1 MQENNELFAPFY
13 KYLEAERKALLT
25 KLDSIERI
33 MGISP
38 RTAEIRKR
46 YNHAR
51 PVVVVDDGTIAGVVK
66 YD

>member
-1 MQENNELFAPFY
+1 MNDEIMKPFY
-13 KYLEAERKALLT
+13 DYLEKERQALLT

-46 YNHAR
+46 RNNVKIKSADY
-51 PVVVVDDGTIAGVVK
+51 AGVAEYK
-66 YD
+66 

>member
-1 MQENNELFAPFY
+1 MNDEIMKPFY
-13 KYLEAERKALLT
+13 DYLEKERQALLT

-46 YNHAR
+46 HNNIKIKSADY
-51 PVVVVDDGTIAGVVK
+51 AGVVQ
-66 YD
+66 YDSE